1 MQKGQ
6 KPGVTLVQKGKGQES
21 ILKVV
26 FLFVGTQA
34 LEVYLKNSKLFS
46 RMANNNMVFC
56 PWHFHDGLVI
66 AAPPMPSEHW
76 KNAVENQEQAF
87 GMRCSQN
94 HFSMTPQPHSPLPAP
109 TPSHLPC

>member
-46 RMANNNMVFC
+46 
-56 PWHFHDGLVI
+56 
-66 AAPPMPSEHW
+66 
-76 KNAVENQEQAF
+76 
-87 GMRCSQN
+87 
-94 HFSMTPQPHSPLPAP
+94 
-109 TPSHLPC
+109 